1 MARKQAAILSQVT
14 RSSRSCKS
22 PSIIIV
28 KKNCVVAM
36 GKQRHLLHRAGS
48 RFGIFLSLVGI
59 ILLVSCGNG
68 SEEAATPTAI
78 PPSPIPTEIPK
89 PTPAPFP
96 TVKTI
101 LPCYTDVGA
110 AFKATPLAS
119 PTPEVLRVQMLERPN
134 RIVPS
139 NIVLKRDQPYQLVI
153 QAGNEWHQFR
163 VELLGLD
170 IVLPPG
176 GEAIIDLR
184 PQLLGVF
191 QIKNE
196 RKFPE
201 SHQINTITVI
211 PANMSIDSWHNS
223 CAALQVPFLPP
234 GAILSTPF
242 VIEGSIGPADLG
254 LFGGLLHV
262 TRIEA
267 WSNGEQV
274 GRATE
279 EEIDFRGRHSDFFV
293 TVPFLPPGEHSVVLY
308 AYLQNGMLVATASL
322 PLTILPVLPSSTS
335 GQASRG
341 SIDHPADSSL
351 LDLPVTIRGWAA
363 IVGSSDGTG
372 VGTVEIWDGPRESGR
387 LLTEAIY
394 GTYRPDFAQVFD
406 DPRLASSGWFARLTD
421 LSVGPLDLRLYVRD
435 RNTGAFV
442 APFESEEIPTRQFTV
457 AEGKVAD
464 ASWPVALAAAP
475 DGRLFYAE
483 LLTGRI
489 RVVQD
494 GQVAPE
500 PFATFNDVST
510 HDESGF
516 LGLAL
521 HPDFAN
527 NPYVY
532 AMDVVDNPK
541 TGLPLMQRVVR
552 FRDANGVGQDYTVVL
567 DNLPATLGES
577 HNGGRIAFG
586 PDGKLYVTIGDIFD
600 SESSQDLT
608 NLAGSIL
615 RYNLDGSVPDDNP
628 LPGSPIYA
636 YGFRNPFGIA
646 IQPETG
652 AIYATDNVPGGFDEV
667 NRIEA
672 GHNYGWP
679 LHMGDANAEGFSD
692 PIAVFGEFRKSP
704 TYGPTG
710 ATFPLNRPDLLL
722 FCAYHVP
729 ALHALELSGPD
740 YTTVERQMVLS
751 RNCILDVT
759 ASNDG
764 WIYYSTIS
772 AIYRARLDDLL
783 RLLEENPT

>member
-1 MARKQAAILSQVT
+1 ME
-14 RSSRSCKS
+14 
-22 PSIIIV
+22 
-28 KKNCVVAM
+28 
-36 GKQRHLLHRAGS
+36 KQRHLLHRAGS
-48 RFGIFLSLVGI
+48 RFGIFLSLVAI

-68 SEEAATPTAI
+68 GEDAATPTAI

-96 TVKTI
+96 TVQLN
-101 LPCYTDVGA
+101 LPCYTDVGT
-110 AFKATPLAS
+110 AFRTTPPAS
-119 PTPEVLRVQMLERPN
+119 PTPEVIRVQMLERPY

-139 NIVLKRDQPYQLVI
+139 NIVLKQDQPYQLII

-163 VELLGLD
+163 VDLLGLD

-184 PQLLGVF
+184 PQRTGVF
-191 QIKNE
+191 RLKDE
-196 RKFPE
+196 RKIPE
-201 SHQINTITVI
+201 SHLLSTITVI

-223 CAALQVPFLPP
+223 CASLQIPFPPP
-234 GAILSTPF
+234 GATLSMPF

-254 LFGGLLHV
+254 VFGGPLHV

-279 EEIDFRGRHSDFFV
+279 EEIEFRGRHSDFFV

-308 AYLQNGMLVATASL
+308 AYLQNGMLVATTSL
-322 PLTILPVLPSSTS
+322 PLTILPELPSSTS

-363 IVGSSDGTG
+363 IVGSGDGTG
-372 VGTVEIWDGPRESGR
+372 VGTVEIWDGTRESGR

-394 GTYRPDFAQVFD
+394 GTYRPDVAQVFD

-421 LSVGPLDLRLYVRD
+421 LTVGPLDLHLYVRD
-435 RNTGAFV
+435 RNTGAYV
-442 APFESEEIPTRQFTV
+442 APYESEEIPTRQFTV

-464 ASWPVALAAAP
+464 AAWPVALAAAP

-500 PFATFNDVST
+500 PFAAINDVST
-510 HDESGF
+510 HSESGF

-532 AMDVVDNPK
+532 AMYVVDNPK
-541 TGLPLMQRVVR
+541 TGLPLMQRVIR
-552 FRDANGVGQDYTVVL
+552 FREVNGVGQDYTVIL
-567 DNLPATLGES
+567 DNLPATLGAS

-586 PDGKLYVTIGDIFD
+586 PDGKLYVTIGDIFV

-615 RYNLDGSVPDDNP
+615 RYNPDGSVPDDNP

-636 YGFRNPFGIA
+636 YGLRNSFGIA
-646 IQPETG
+646 FQPGTG
-652 AIYATDNVPGGFDEV
+652 ALYATDNGPGGFDEV
-667 NRIEA
+667 NKIEA

-679 LHMGDANAEGFSD
+679 LHMGVANIEGFSD
-692 PIAVFGEFRKSP
+692 PIAVFGEYRKSP

-722 FCAYHVP
+722 FCAYHIP

-751 RNCILDVT
+751 KNCILDVT
-759 ASNDG
+759 ASDDG
-764 WIYYSTIS
+764 WIYYSTTS
-772 AIYRARLDDLL
+772 AIYRARIDDLL
-783 RLLEENPT
+783 LLHNNNSP